1 MFSMNSS
8 RSDHN
13 CAMTSNDAMVSV
25 ANAAA
30 IGDQN
35 LAHTGRSLY
44 GNTIA
49 WERVKQP
56 RVLHSEM
63 GARVSRVHEGAQST
77 AGQASRLPAALY
89 SALPKPKKFLQ
100 RFALAGTREFGR
112 SGPDDLRLRARS

>member
-63 GARVSRVHEGAQST
+63 GARVPRVHEGAQST
-77 AGQASRLPAALY
+77 AGQASRLPAPSPLALGGRTGRVAGFGPAELY
-89 SALPKPKKFLQ
+89 SALPKPK
-100 RFALAGTREFGR
+100 
-112 SGPDDLRLRARS
+112 